1 MRAYRQG
8 KTTVSCTGI
17 NEWGLGMAQPRRR
30 RRRYEI
36 GQEPWLLREY
46 GGAPMWLIC
55 VAAVF
60 LVAVGVLWLIVG

>member
-1 MRAYRQG
+1 
-8 KTTVSCTGI
+8 
-17 NEWGLGMAQPRRR
+17 MAQPRRRR

-60 LVAVGVLWLIVG
+60 LVAVAAMWFVMG

>member
-1 MRAYRQG
+1 MASR
-8 KTTVSCTGI
+8 TWNI
-17 NEWGLGMAQPRRR
+17 NEWGLDMAHPRRR

-55 VAAVF
+55 VAAAF
-60 LVAVGVLWLIVG
+60 LAAVCVLWLVMS